1 MGEAVLEE
9 SVKSAVRRCAIKRM
23 VSALITLIILLGLGT
38 LLGTLTI
45 LIGAYLLIGYLMD
58 LVCCCAQ
65 LVTTLFTGRV

>member
-45 LIGAYLLIGYLMD
+45 LIGAYLLIGYLM
-58 LVCCCAQ
+58 
-65 LVTTLFTGRV
+65 